1 MGLWVLFE
9 GQMINACNGLL
20 VCTAKKAASG
30 SSTRTAWECLR
41 NSLQDGLKQ
50 GHQAAGVEATAQLLV
65 LV

>member
-1 MGLWVLFE
+1 
-9 GQMINACNGLL
+9 MINACNGLL